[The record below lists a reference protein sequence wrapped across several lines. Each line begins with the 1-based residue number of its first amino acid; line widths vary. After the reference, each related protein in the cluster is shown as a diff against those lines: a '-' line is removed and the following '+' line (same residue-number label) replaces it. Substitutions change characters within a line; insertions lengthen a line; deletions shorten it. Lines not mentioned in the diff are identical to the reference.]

1 MKKIVFWV
9 CVLALSACG
18 GGGGELPDAVPVA
31 PPTYTVSITSEDGG
45 SVDISGGE
53 YQNGTILEVVATPD
67 DGFMFTQWSD
77 GNRENPRA
85 LTVNTDV
92 SLSAGFLTAID
103 LNLRFHVMQ
112 GDPWIHGSGNA
123 MPPWVSEDNIIET
136 VLPELNDIWQQAG
149 IQWTLET
156 IFLESI
162 KTYDGYQN
170 DIQYIVDSQRDGE
183 GTSDPER
190 LPRLYNLMQP
200 DNRSSDEELDGNL
213 FHIYIFPFIGNTSQ
227 GNAMSSFGWHSV
239 VGSWSNKHND
249 GGIPEKNLLI
259 EAQQNFVRGS
269 LARTIAHE
277 LGHVLSLGHD
287 CEQCLMHAQGY
298 DINDTQI
305 QSAREEG
312 VRRSYQDPMSID
324 ILSLGDS
331 YTIGESVCDT
341 CSFPEQL
348 KSSLGAEYSQQS
360 EVTLEVIAKTG
371 WTTTN
376 LKNAIASEDPSDDFD
391 LVTLLIGVNNQYQ
404 GKPFSVYEAEFVEL
418 VTSAISFVGGDK
430 SKLIIVSIP
439 DYGYTPFGQSG
450 NRQKISA
457 EIDMYNSF
465 AEDYANE
472 NNLSYVYIT
481 DITREGLEDPSLVAS
496 DGLHPSEIAYS
507 RFVERL
513 LPLALEKIKKL

>member
-9 CVLALSACG
+9 CVVALNACG
-18 GGGGELPDAVPVA
+18 GGGGEQPDAVPVA
-31 PPTYTVSITSEDGG
+31 PPTYAVSITSEDGG
-45 SVDISGGE
+45 SVDTSGGK

-85 LTVNTDV
+85 LTVNADI
-92 SLSAGFLTAID
+92 SLSARFLSAID

-112 GDPWIHGSGNA
+112 DDPWIHGSGNA
-123 MPPWVSEDNIIET
+123 MPSWVSEGDIVET
-136 VLPELNDIWQQAG
+136 LMPELNDIWQQAG
-149 IQWTLET
+149 IHW
-156 IFLESI
+156 SI
-162 KTYDGYQN
+162 EKIIQEPVQTYDGYQ
-170 DIQYIVDSQRDGE
+170 DDVRYIVDSQRDSE
-183 GTSDPER
+183 GKSDPER
-190 LPRLYNLMQP
+190 LPRLYDLMQP
-200 DNRSSDEELDGNL
+200 DNRSSEEELDDNL

-249 GGIPEKNLLI
+249 GGIPEKTLMI

-277 LGHVLSLGHD
+277 LGHVLSLRHD

-305 QSAREEG
+305 QTAREEG
-312 VRRSYQDPMSID
+312 ARRSYQDPMSVD

-348 KSSLGAEYSQQS
+348 KSSLGAEYSEQR
-360 EVTLEVIAKTG
+360 EVTLQVIAKTG

-376 LKNAIASEDPSDDFD
+376 LKNAIVSEGPSNDFD
-391 LVTLLIGVNNQYQ
+391 LVTLLIGVNNQFQ
-404 GKPFSVYEAEFVEL
+404 GKLFSIYETEFIEL
-418 VTSAISFVGGDK
+418 VTSAISFVEGDK

-439 DYGYTPFGQSG
+439 DYGYTPFGQNS
-450 NRQKISA
+450 NPQNISA

-496 DGLHPSEIAYS
+496 DGLHPSELAYR

-513 LPLALEKIKKL
+513 MPIALEKSSR